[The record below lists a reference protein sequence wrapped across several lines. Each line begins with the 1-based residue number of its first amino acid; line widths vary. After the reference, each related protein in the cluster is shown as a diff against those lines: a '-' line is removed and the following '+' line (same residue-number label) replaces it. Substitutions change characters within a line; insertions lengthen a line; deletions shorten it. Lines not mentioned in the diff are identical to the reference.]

1 MTMENLKQR
10 LLSDL
15 SAVGVNTEE
24 SFELVLK
31 DYSKSY
37 YGRYYPDKKRVVVYV
52 HEDRDLNKQF
62 PYEQLFSTALHESV
76 HHIQWCDPNYK
87 RAKGVMHNPQFYALY
102 NRLMRKHRIYRQFK
116 KR

>member
-52 HEDRDLNKQF
+52 HEDRDLNKLIVT
-62 PYEQLFSTALHESV
+62 PDEIAKVVSGWTKIPVEKLTEKESERLLNLEKILH
-76 HHIQWCDPNYK
+76 K
-87 RAKGVMHNPQFYALY
+87 RVIFYD
-102 NRLMRKHRIYRQFK
+102 
-116 KR
+116 